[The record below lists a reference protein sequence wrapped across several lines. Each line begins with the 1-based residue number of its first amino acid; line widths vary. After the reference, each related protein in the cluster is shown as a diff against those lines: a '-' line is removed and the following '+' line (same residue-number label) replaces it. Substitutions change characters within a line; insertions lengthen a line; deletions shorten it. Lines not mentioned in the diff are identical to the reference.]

1 MEKRGP
7 PFFFDAEH
15 VIQCDAKEDKM
26 TSFNSLQDLKSVSA
40 QLKKEA
46 KRIQQEKLAERALA
60 IQRKNNQSEFL
71 KAMGDLGVR
80 PIEAKQRVE
89 HKFEKPFRLQ
99 NRIESTPS
107 GEIPLSD
114 EHEGLDFVTNDEHNM
129 FRLPYVS
136 EVQVKQMM
144 RGMRA
149 IEAVIDLHGYVADEA
164 RSVFS
169 EFLSEA
175 ADRGMRCVKIIHGK
189 GHGSSNQKPVLKVLV
204 RRWLRQTPGVLAF
217 SDAQESYGGS
227 GTTLV
232 MLAASKKQ

>member
-1 MEKRGP
+1 
-7 PFFFDAEH
+7 
-15 VIQCDAKEDKM
+15 M

-46 KRIQQEKLAERALA
+46 KRIQQEKIAERALA
-60 IQRKNNQSEFL
+60 SQRKHNQSEFL
-71 KAMGDLGVR
+71 RAMGELGVR

-99 NRIESTPS
+99 NRIESASS
-107 GEIPLSD
+107 GELPLSD
-114 EHEGLDFVTNDEHNM
+114 EHEGLGFISNDEQTM
-129 FRLPYVS
+129 FRLPSVS
-136 EVQVKQMM
+136 EMQVKQMI

-149 IEAVIDLHGYVADEA
+149 IEAVVDLHGYVADEA

-175 ADRGMRCVKIIHGK
+175 TARGMRCVKIIHGK
-189 GHGSSNQKPVLKVLV
+189 GYGSSNQKPVLKVLV
-204 RRWLRQTPGVLAF
+204 RRWLRQAPGVLAF

-227 GTTLV
+227 GATLV
-232 MLAASKKQ
+232 LLAAEKNARSSRT